1 MASTGSHSPSEA
13 ANQSWSDLCFIRIPA
28 TRKIWGFL
36 GHMASQGCSRCKKNF
51 MSGEGLDF
59 SGFDRENWNPRK
71 SSEHKNAAKRSLE
84 ETGPVAQQRLCSEF
98 GARYSVLQE
107 LKYYFVVDPMH
118 NLYLGKA
125 IQMMKNC
132 GWMRKMGSSVM
143 STFKES
149 KS

>member
-1 MASTGSHSPSEA
+1 
-13 ANQSWSDLCFIRIPA
+13 
-28 TRKIWGFL
+28 
-36 GHMASQGCSRCKKNF
+36 

-132 GWMRKMGSSVM
+132 G
-143 STFKES
+143 
-149 KS
+149 